1 MLMRN
6 FARVYNGNRAPW
18 GLYMHAA
25 WFFGSPWH
33 FEGYRMF
40 LKVGLLLISLRESEQ
55 KKSQEISTYDDVWIV
70 PVKDGLEYMKSPVSN
85 EELISAGP
93 FQAFLIILM
102 NTIINRVIII
112 TDNISNQL

>member
-1 MLMRN
+1 
-6 FARVYNGNRAPW
+6 
-18 GLYMHAA
+18 MHAA

-33 FEGYRMF
+33 FEGYSMF

-70 PVKDGLEYMKSPVSN
+70 PVKDGLEYMKNPVSN

-93 FQAFLIILM
+93 FQTFHIILM
-102 NTIINRVIII
+102 DTIINRVLII
-112 TDNISNQL
+112 TDITSNML

>member
-1 MLMRN
+1 
-6 FARVYNGNRAPW
+6 
-18 GLYMHAA
+18 
-25 WFFGSPWH
+25 
-33 FEGYRMF
+33 MF